1 MNHKENIGVYDLT
14 FAISGGV
21 DVGSLTTKAVLL
33 KDHEVLSY
41 SVIPSSEKS
50 EVISKKA
57 IDETLK
63 KADLC
68 INDVQYIVSTG
79 AGRKEVPFANESITT
94 PLAVSAGALQIFPTA
109 RTVIDIGAEN
119 CVVVTC
125 DEMGQV
131 TNFIMHDKCAAG
143 TGSFLETMAES
154 LEVGLEEMGKLS
166 LKSRNKVNISSM
178 CTVFAESEV
187 IGYVHMGTNKVDI
200 ISGIHDA
207 VSLRVLG
214 MLNKIRFKKDLVMV
228 GGVAKNIGVVS
239 SLKNM
244 IGLDIL
250 VPENPQIVGAL
261 GAAIFACNSA
271 KDVGE

>member
-1 MNHKENIGVYDLT
+1 MNHKESVDVYDLT

-21 DVGSLTTKAVLL
+21 DVGSQTTKAVLL
-33 KDHEVLSY
+33 KDNKVLSY
-41 SVIPSSEKS
+41 SVILSSEKS

-57 IDETLK
+57 IDEALK

-79 AGRKEVPFANESITT
+79 AGRKGVPYANESITT
-94 PLAVSAGALQIFPTA
+94 PLAVSVGAVQIFPTA

-125 DEMGQV
+125 NEKGQV
-131 TNFIMHDKCAAG
+131 TNFLMHDKCAAG
-143 TGSFLETMAES
+143 TGSFLETMADS
-154 LEVGLEEMGKLS
+154 LEVGLEDMGKLS
-166 LKSRNKVNISSM
+166 LKSQNKVNITSM

-200 ISGIHDA
+200 IRGLHDA
-207 VSLRVLG
+207 VSLRVFG

-239 SLKNM
+239 SLKSM

-261 GAAIFACNSA
+261 GAAIFAYNSA
-271 KDVGE
+271 KDLGG

>member
-14 FAISGGV
+14 FAISCGV

-41 SVIPSSEKS
+41 SVILSSEKS

-63 KADLC
+63 KADLG

-79 AGRKEVPFANESITT
+79 AGRKEVPFANESVTT
-94 PLAVSAGALQIFPTA
+94 PLAVSVGAVQIFPTA

-125 DEMGQV
+125 NEMGQV

-154 LEVGLEEMGKLS
+154 LEVGLEDMGQLS
-166 LKSRNKVNISSM
+166 LKSQNKVNISSM

-200 ISGIHDA
+200 ISGLHDA
-207 VSLRVLG
+207 VSLRVFG